1 VSSLPG
7 NDDGSGDAR
16 ALYQLPPEEFTA
28 ARDALVKRLRKAGE
42 REKADEIRRL
52 RRPNAPAWALN
63 QVAQGDP
70 GLIEDVLAAG
80 RELQEA
86 MEVGDGGR
94 LREAE
99 RLTRRASDSVVDQ
112 AERILAGAGQSISE
126 DSRARMTATLRA
138 AILDPDVAERLRLG
152 TLERDVELAGFGMDL
167 ASGAAASPWPRPS
180 APRPKRTQ
188 EDKERL
194 EREREEQ
201 RRREEARRAAR
212 ARLNELENEAERLA
226 RRAERLA
233 GVAERAER
241 EALEARADA
250 TAAAAEAEEAAA
262 RAAEARRQLDE
273 QDALG

>member
-7 NDDGSGDAR
+7 NDDGPGDAR

-167 ASGAAASPWPRPS
+167 PSGAAASPWPRPS

-233 GVAERAER
+233 GVAERGER

-262 RAAEARRQLDE
+262 RAAEARRQLAE